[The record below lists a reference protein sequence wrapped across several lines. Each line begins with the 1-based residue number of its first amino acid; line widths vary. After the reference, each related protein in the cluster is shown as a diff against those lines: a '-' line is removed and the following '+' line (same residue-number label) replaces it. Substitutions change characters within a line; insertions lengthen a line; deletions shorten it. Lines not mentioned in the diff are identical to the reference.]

1 MKKLSLVIGVALG
14 ALSLCAQVEI
24 GWSEV
29 DITPPF
35 TKKVPLGGQYYQRLA
50 TGIHTPIAIT
60 AVAIRNGSEYFLTAS
75 FDNVSVREGLIDR
88 IRAAVKARIP
98 GIDVSRL
105 SINCVHSH
113 CAPNVGQE
121 GYLPEDSVGK
131 NEGEDIWSPS
141 AYERFV
147 MPKFVEAY
155 CQAWLNLKPGS
166 IARAKGLAEIGHC
179 RIAMY
184 RDGHG
189 EMYGDTTRDDFAG
202 MSDGEDPKV
211 EMLFTYDEKGK
222 WSGAIF
228 NVACPAQVMEATYKV
243 SGDICGVLRQ
253 KMKALYGDSFRVIYQ
268 PAASGCQSPR
278 DLVRGYADA
287 LDGWHEDTCE
297 LLAGRLLKCA
307 QDATVM
313 PREYDPVVKAVAVP
327 VTLPRRRVTPEEVAA
342 AEKELKELYAHKT
355 DKELFDDFLAETKAK
370 EKKGGPGPYDSKY
383 HPFVFADID
392 KAIIA
397 RAKDQDAKPNLS
409 IEICAMRVGD
419 VAFVTC
425 PFELYLLYGQ
435 IIKARS
441 AAKQTF
447 VMELCNGDYGYI
459 PSPVVIKSRSYGSG
473 VNNGEVGPDGG
484 YQLADE
490 SVKAI
495 RRLFNP

>member
-1 MKKLSLVIGVALG
+1 MKRTLVFSALAFASASLF
-14 ALSLCAQVEI
+14 AQVEI
-24 GWSEV
+24 GWGEV

-50 TGIHTPIAIT
+50 TGVHTPIAIT
-60 AVAIRNGSEYFLTAS
+60 AVAIRNGGEYFLTAS
-75 FDNVSVREGLIDR
+75 FDNVSVREGLIDE
-88 IRAAVKARIP
+88 IRAGVKARIP
-98 GIDVSRL
+98 EIDVSRL
-105 SINCVHSH
+105 SINCDHSH

-121 GYLPEDSVGK
+121 GYLPEGSKGLNDA
-131 NEGEDIWSPS
+131 EDIWSPG
-141 AYERFV
+141 AYQRFAL
-147 MPKFVEAY
+147 PKLVEAY
-155 CQAWLNLKPGS
+155 CRAWRNLKPGS

-189 EMYGDTTRDDFAG
+189 EMYGDTARDDFAG

-211 EMLFTYDEKGK
+211 EMLFTYDDKGK

-228 NVACPAQVMEATYKV
+228 NVACPAQVLEATYEV

-253 KMKALYGDSFRVIYQ
+253 KMKALRGEDFRVIYQ

-278 DLVRGYADA
+278 DLVRGYRDT
-287 LDGWHEDTCE
+287 LDGWHKDTCE
-297 LLAGRLLKCA
+297 MLAERLVTCA
-307 QDATVM
+307 KEAMVM
-313 PREYDPVVKAVAVP
+313 PREDNPVVKAVAVP

-342 AEKELKELYAHKT
+342 AEKELKEICAVKSV
-355 DKELFDDFLAETKAK
+355 KEHFNDFLADVRAN
-370 EKKGGPGPYDSKY
+370 EKKGGPGPYDSKF
-383 HPFVFADID
+383 HPFVLADID
-392 KAIIA
+392 QAVIA
-397 RAKDQDAKPNLS
+397 RAKEQDVKRDLKV
-409 IEICAMRVGD
+409 EICAMRVGD

-435 IIKARS
+435 VIKARS

-447 VMELCNGDYGYI
+447 VVELCNGDYGYV
-459 PSPVVIKSRSYGSG
+459 PSPVVIRSRSYGSG

-484 YQLADE
+484 YKLADE

-495 RRLFNP
+495 RRLF